1 MWAAAVTVAT
11 AAALAFSPTTVLDVT
26 HDRTARLLWRVPG
39 RAGSTVDLNY
49 TNSLFNAPTTDRFVI
64 DGGRL
69 RLVEISSTKEA
80 VLEHAGLA
88 GPHKMRDGRFVAE
101 RPGPVLGELTI
112 RIGQTGQQR
121 LVVDGREMPL
131 YRVGVGEAVKVK
143 VTRVPRALALAEKPQ
158 AP

>member
-1 MWAAAVTVAT
+1 MAT
-11 AAALAFSPTTVLDVT
+11 AAALAFAPVTVLDVI
-26 HDRTARLLWRVPG
+26 HDGTGRLLWRVPV
-39 RAGSTVDLNY
+39 RAGATVDLDY

-88 GPHKMRDGRFVAE
+88 GPHRMRDGRFVAE
-101 RPGPVLGELTI
+101 RPGPVLAELTI

-121 LVVDGREMPL
+121 LVVDGRDVPL
-131 YRVGVGEAVKVK
+131 YRVGVGEAVQLKVA
-143 VTRVPRALALAEKPQ
+143 RIPRALRLVQKPQ